1 MSGRIATWL
10 WPAVRGGLFALPAE
24 TAHRWTL
31 GSLRLAAEAGAP
43 LEWLRR
49 GLLGQHEDRRSVYA
63 MGLRFPNPVGLA
75 AGMDKDAEAVP
86 AWAAMGFG
94 FVEVGTVTPRPQ
106 AGNPPPRLFRL
117 PADRALLNRMGF
129 NNAGAEAVARRLEA
143 LEARPVPIGVNVG
156 KNKDTPQERA
166 ADDYGR
172 VAARLGPLAD
182 YLVVNVSSPN
192 TPGLRTLQRVEL
204 LAPVLEATVAA
215 AARSAGRDVPVLVK
229 IAPDLDDE
237 AIDAVARLV
246 PRLGLSGVVAVNTTV
261 RRDVLGEAGRR
272 RVERLG
278 PGGISG
284 RPLRARARQVLQR
297 LREVL
302 GPEPVLISVG
312 GIDGPEEALE
322 RLRSGATL
330 VQVLTGLVY
339 EGPTLP
345 GRIAE
350 AWRRAG
356 APGAEPETSSAR
368 AQEGRA

>member
-1 MSGRIATWL
+1 MSGRLAAWL
-10 WPAVRGGLFALPAE
+10 WPAARGALFALPAE

-31 GSLRLAAEAGAP
+31 ASLRLAAEAGAP

-49 GLLGQHEDRRSVYA
+49 GLLEEQAASRAVHA

-117 PADRALLNRMGF
+117 PGERALLNRMGF
-129 NNAGAEAVARRLEA
+129 NNAGAEAVAARLEA
-143 LEARPVPIGVNVG
+143 LETRPVPIGVNVG

-166 ADDYGR
+166 ANDYGR

-192 TPGLRTLQRVEL
+192 TPGLRALQRAEL
-204 LAPVLEATVAA
+204 LAPVLEATVA

-237 AIDAVARLV
+237 AIEAVARLV
-246 PRLGLSGVVAVNTTV
+246 PRLGLAGVVAVNTTV

-272 RVERLG
+272 RAERLG

-284 RPLRARARQVLQR
+284 RPLRPRARQVLRR

-302 GPEPVLISVG
+302 GPEPVVVSVG
-312 GIDGPEEALE
+312 GIDGQEEVLE

-339 EGPTLP
+339 EGPALP
-345 GRIAE
+345 GRIVA

-356 APGAEPETSSAR
+356 APGAAPSSAR
-368 AQEGRA
+368 GEEARQ